1 MKEAVAFSPAH
12 LTGFFQILDQE
23 MNPLQRGSRGAG
35 FSIKKGVLTKVKVE
49 KASETS
55 FNIKVNG
62 EDAKSARVSETVLQ
76 MFLSK
81 VKENSYRVSIS
92 HEVAVPVGCGLGSS
106 GAAALSL
113 SLALNEVFSLGLSRL
128 EVAQIAH
135 LAEIACKTGLGT
147 VIAETFGGF
156 EIRVR
161 AGAPGFGEVKSMPLN
176 ADYKMVFL
184 SFGPLST
191 NKFLSDESFR
201 RRINEL
207 GGEYVDKLVLQPSPE
222 LFMRLC
228 RGFAEHVGLISER
241 VRNVLN
247 ETDKLGVVC
256 SMPMFGEAVFTL
268 AKKDLVNTI
277 VKVFRRHADSEQN
290 VLVSEIDFEGAR
302 LLK

>member
-49 KASETS
+49 EASETS

-62 EDAKSARVSETVLQ
+62 EDVKSARVSETVLQ

-81 VKENSYRVSIS
+81 VKENSYGVSIS

-113 SLALNEVFSLGLSRL
+113 SLALNEVFSLGLSRV

-135 LAEIACKTGLGT
+135 LAEIECKTGLGT

-176 ADYKMVFL
+176 GDYKMVFL
-184 SFGPLST
+184 NFGPLST

-207 GGEYVDKLVLQPSPE
+207 GGEYVDKLVLQPSPD

-228 RGFAEHVGLISER
+228 RDFAEHVGLISER

-247 ETDKLGVVC
+247 ETDRLGVVC